1 MQFGPAFELENLMTG
16 RRGETAVDCLFH
28 NNGYNRPLL
37 TCRASDGAT
46 FTLWPITG
54 LTSDAELDCAG

>member
-1 MQFGPAFELENLMTG
+1 MTG

-46 FTLWPITG
+46 FTLWPVTG
-54 LTSDAELDCAG
+54 VSSDAELDCAG